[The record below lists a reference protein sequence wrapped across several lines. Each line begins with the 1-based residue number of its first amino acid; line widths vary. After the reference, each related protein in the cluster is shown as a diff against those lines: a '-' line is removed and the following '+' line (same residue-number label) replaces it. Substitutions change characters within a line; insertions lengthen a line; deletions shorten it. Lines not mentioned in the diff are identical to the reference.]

1 MKNHNFF
8 RTLLIT
14 WSSLLLIYNPI
25 FFGQVALSQTKQT
38 NNPQTLETEKSNS
51 QSAETITLKQTEKG
65 KAPDNNTQT
74 QSSTKRTINNISP
87 KKIKEMAL
95 QILSAIPKGKAIA
108 IVDFTDPSNQVT
120 KGSQAILLQV
130 EPIVIGEGNR
140 IGLSFIERKDLKLI
154 MDEWNL
160 NLALGTEGAD
170 PGAKALLGA
179 DFILTGKVLI
189 TGDDTLC
196 TLKLVDLTTGKIITS
211 VSGKANIVKEIKA
224 PSVTAP
230 TPAPSPIQIS
240 TDKPNSNSTVSD
252 DSKLSVWTS
261 KRAYAIGEKIEIYF
275 SVKEPL
281 YVQIIDITPDGEH
294 NIIFPNDYQ
303 KDNFCLP
310 GKTYKIPPEN
320 SGFELLVT
328 PPTGVDRIK
337 VIASPAVMDVA
348 EAAKTRG
355 IQFTKTLVNTT
366 QTRANLSVIFQ

>member
-1 MKNHNFF
+1 MKDNNLIK
-8 RTLLIT
+8 TLYIVGVLHQM
-14 WSSLLLIYNPI
+14 
-25 FFGQVALSQTKQT
+25 FFGQLALCQTKQT
-38 NNPQTLETEKSNS
+38 NISQNPKVETNTSQIADATTLE
-51 QSAETITLKQTEKG
+51 QAEKG
-65 KAPDNNTQT
+65 KDSSNKTQA
-74 QSSTKRTINNISP
+74 QSSNKDTISNISP
-87 KKIKEMAL
+87 KKIKEMAS
-95 QILSAIPKGKAIA
+95 QIFSSIPKGKAIA

-130 EPIVIGEGNR
+130 EPVVIAEGNR

-160 NLALGTEGAD
+160 NLALGTEKAD
-170 PGAKALLGA
+170 PGAQALLGA
-179 DFILTGKVLI
+179 DYIVTGKVLI

-211 VSGKANIVKEIKA
+211 VSGKANNVKEIKH
-224 PSVTAP
+224 PSVTVP
-230 TPAPSPIQIS
+230 TPATSPIQIS
-240 TDKPNSNSTVSD
+240 ANKANSNAMVSD

-281 YVQIIDITPDGEH
+281 YVQIIDITPDGEN

-303 KDNFCLP
+303 KDNYCLP

-320 SGFELLVT
+320 SDFELLVT

-337 VIASPAVMDVA
+337 AIASPAVMDIA
-348 EAAKTRG
+348 SAAKTRG
-355 IQFTKTLVNTT
+355 IQFTKTLVNAT